1 MRSDPIAAVV
11 RRYGEDAKPA
21 IVAGFHQRNQRWD
34 TAERPMRL
42 SRSRLVSLW
51 RMGYTLVRLSNKG
64 SDEETFE
71 ITALIS

>member
-1 MRSDPIAAVV
+1 MKDIAAVV
-11 RRYGEDAKPA
+11 RRYGEDGRPV
-21 IVAGFHQRNQRWD
+21 IVAGFHPRRQTWD
-34 TAERPMRL
+34 TAQQPLRL

-64 SDEETFE
+64 DEETFE